1 MDQDA
6 YRKTFEQIN
15 ERACLFEKCLF
26 AGHAGCSQSE
36 KFNLA
41 EREGIQCKSDKGQ
54 SQCAELLELLRHHSR
69 FVLKASQEGGILSH
83 AQALRIQVGGLRG
96 LDQVM
101 EKQQET
107 VRFIPDIYSLVSRA
121 REQHGALESLPF
133 DRIIQQIAAFKG
145 RRG

>member
-41 EREGIQCKSDKGQ
+41 EREGIHCKLDKAQTQCG
-54 SQCAELLELLRHHSR
+54 EFLELLRHHSR
-69 FVLKASQEGGILSH
+69 FVLKASQESGVLSH
-83 AQALRIQVGGLRG
+83 AQALRVQVGGLRG
-96 LDQVM
+96 LDQAM
-101 EKQQET
+101 EKQQPAT
-107 VRFIPDIYSLVSRA
+107 PFVPDIYTLVSQA
-121 REQHGALESLPF
+121 REQYGDLESLPF
-133 DRIIQQIAAFKG
+133 NLIVQQIAAFKG

>member
-6 YRKTFEQIN
+6 YRKTYERIN

-41 EREGIQCKSDKGQ
+41 EREGIHCKSDSAQ

-69 FVLKASQEGGILSH
+69 FTLKSGDGSGVLNH

-96 LDQVM
+96 LDLVM
-101 EKQQET
+101 EERPEPS
-107 VRFIPDIYSLVSRA
+107 RFIADIHALVSHA
-121 REQHGALESLPF
+121 RRQFESLEHLPF
-133 DRIIQQIAAFKG
+133 NRIIQQIAAFKG